1 MQSTGGFPLAL
12 GDPHLRSGEDSIV
25 AAANQLSSLDEMA
38 SRRSPRKR
46 KNQNTGFTSS
56 EPEPTDTQDENS
68 QTGDDSEPAA
78 KRGRRSKS
86 ASSASNRKT
95 EDKGKSARNPILTKV
110 IKKKANRPRKS
121 MKDMNMQEL
130 CHEWNTQV
138 KVGLPS
144 QTAAGWLKKM
154 ERKRNAQGQ
163 LLRKATPGAQAL
175 KEIRHYQR
183 CQTFLIAVIP
193 FQQLV
198 REVCDQCDVRNGD
211 IRWQSNTLFT
221 LQGAAEAYMGGF
233 FHDVNLCALHRKVK
247 TINRKDVTLAIE
259 IRGSEH
265 VGGKPQ
271 MSDVG
276 VVNTS
281 RYRIADASEKS
292 ALDPR

>member
-1 MQSTGGFPLAL
+1 MKWRVVGLL
-12 GDPHLRSGEDSIV
+12 GS
-25 AAANQLSSLDEMA
+25 A
-38 SRRSPRKR
+38 

-68 QTGDDSEPAA
+68 QTGDDSEPAP

-86 ASSASNRKT
+86 SSSASDRKT
-95 EDKGKSARNPILTKV
+95 QNDRKVRKNKIPTKAIRKTARH
-110 IKKKANRPRKS
+110 PRKS
-121 MKDMNMQEL
+121 MKDMNMREL
-130 CHEWNTQV
+130 CREWNTRA

-144 QTAAGWLKKM
+144 ETAAGWLKKT

-163 LLRKATPGAQAL
+163 LLRRATPGVQAL

-211 IRWQSNTLFT
+211 IRWQSNALFT

-247 TINRKDVTLAIE
+247 TINCKDVALAIE
-259 IRGSEH
+259 IRGREH

-276 VVNTS
+276 VCQHIEIPN
-281 RYRIADASEKS
+281 I
-292 ALDPR
+292 